1 MPPVPQ
7 PMAQRNQTAGRRRRG
22 NRTRRNRESGLN
34 RFLSGTDLLA
44 VVQLK
49 TGDSAGQGYANLSL
63 NPRTWEQTRVSQESK
78 LWSRWRPVSLQIEV
92 STAAS
97 PLVGGAYALAWFA
110 DPKERLARKGL
121 QNLRKA
127 LSLPTSLTRGVWQ
140 SGRLKLPI
148 DPSQKWLFLEGTEE
162 EDCEYGRLVLLNA
175 SPLTKGES
183 AASLLVKCHWTYEFS
198 GPDLEVDSADSG
210 TYVRASA
217 PNYFTTSVSDFDST
231 KLVFKWHEGG
241 EAVGFPGATGS
252 YYKLEAAASC
262 PYIESNGAVA
272 TTEWAVRLLNYT
284 NGEGDP
290 VLAPVSSEDNAKAYA
305 KAGDKKYLLTYK
317 AAGPWISPPNPIW
330 ELKSGTTVQV
340 FTSALRKK
348 QENPYSPPTGGDTP
362 LSQSFERLELLSS

>member
-7 PMAQRNQTAGRRRRG
+7 PMAQRNPTTRGRRRG
-22 NRTRRNRESGLN
+22 NRARRSRELGQS
-34 RFLSGTDLLA
+34 RSLSGTDLLA

-49 TGDSAGQGYANLSL
+49 TGDTAGQGYANLSL
-63 NPRTWEQTRVSQESK
+63 NPRTWEQTRVAQESK
-78 LWSRWRPVSLQIEV
+78 LWSRWRPIALQIEV

-97 PLVGGAYALAWFA
+97 PLVGGAYALSWFA
-110 DPKERLARKGL
+110 DPKEKLARKGL

-148 DPSQKWLFLEGTEE
+148 DPSQKWLFLEGQEE

-175 SPLTKGES
+175 SPLTKGEAS
-183 AASLLVKCHWTYEFS
+183 ASLLVKCHWTYEFS
-198 GPDLEVDSADSG
+198 GPDLEIDSTDSG

-252 YYKLEAAASC
+252 YYKLESSATC
-262 PYIESNGAVA
+262 PYVQTNGTVA
-272 TTEWAVRLLNYT
+272 NAQWAVRLLNYV
-284 NGEGDP
+284 NGDGDP
-290 VLAPVSSEDNAKAYA
+290 VLAPVESEEKAKEYS
-305 KAGDKKYLLTYK
+305 KAGDKANLIPYK
-317 AAGPWISPPNPIW
+317 SAGPWVSPANPIW
-330 ELKSGTTVQV
+330 ELKSGNAVQV

-348 QENPYSPPTGGDTP
+348 QENPNSPPEGGDTP
-362 LSQSFERLELLSS
+362 LSQSFENLELQ